1 MPVVPPEFDPDPI
14 IAAVLRGETD
24 QFRLLVREYGLLV
37 RGFLATRLFHH
48 EDVEDLAQDVF
59 VIVFEKLDTY
69 QPGNNFR
76 SWLIV
81 IARFELKNYLR
92 KNRRRANAME
102 RFRAEMVEA
111 IEPELDQEHESVQRE
126 NIERLLD
133 CISRL
138 SDRAR
143 RIVRAGLDGSRAED
157 LSEALGM
164 SPNAI
169 YQARF
174 RAHASLQKC
183 MAQVTP
189 DVPDK
194 GARSIPNPLPQ
205 QER

>member
-1 MPVVPPEFDPDPI
+1 MPIPPQEFDPDPI

-24 QFRLLVREYGLLV
+24 RFRLLVREYGLLV
-37 RGFLATRLFHH
+37 RGFLATRLYHH

-59 VIVFEKLDTY
+59 VIVFEKLATY
-69 QPGNNFR
+69 EVGNNFR
-76 SWLIV
+76 SWLIG

-102 RFRAEMVEA
+102 RFRVEMVEA
-111 IEPELDQEHESVQRE
+111 IEPELDTEHESLQRE
-126 NIERLLD
+126 NVERLLD

-157 LSEALGM
+157 LAEELGM
-164 SPNAI
+164 SANAI

-183 MAQVTP
+183 LVQETP
-189 DVPDK
+189 GMPSS
-194 GARSIPNPLPQ
+194 GA
-205 QER
+205 

>member
-1 MPVVPPEFDPDPI
+1 MPARSQEFDPDAI

-24 QFRLLVREYGLLV
+24 RFRLLVREYSLLV
-37 RGFLATRLFHH
+37 RGFLATRLYHH

-59 VIVFEKLDTY
+59 VIVFEKLGSY

-76 SWLIV
+76 SWLIG

-92 KNRRRANAME
+92 KNQRRANAME
-102 RFRAEMVEA
+102 RFRLEMVEA
-111 IEPELDQEHESVQRE
+111 IEPELDAEHKSLHRE
-126 NIERLLD
+126 KVERLLD

-138 SDRAR
+138 PDRAR

-164 SPNAI
+164 GANAI

-174 RAHASLQKC
+174 RAHASLHKC
-183 MAQVTP
+183 MRQETP
-189 DVPDK
+189 DTPHLK
-194 GARSIPNPLPQ
+194 A
-205 QER
+205 